1 MDGEADSRK
10 TLEMRERRS
19 QRSCDK
25 IEDFNNMDEGFM
37 KGQKDKW
44 QRELT
49 QIEQRETDLL
59 PEHEHD
65 QKEVSKVAESG
76 GQVGREQGKSEEI
89 Q

>member
-1 MDGEADSRK
+1 
-10 TLEMRERRS
+10 
-19 QRSCDK
+19 
-25 IEDFNNMDEGFM
+25 MDEGFM
-37 KGQKDKW
+37 KGQK
-44 QRELT
+44 ELT

-76 GQVGREQGKSEEI
+76 GQVGREQDKSEEI